1 MNRRQEW
8 KQPGPQMHS
17 GPSLSV
23 RLLHHLRSLSQQDE
37 LLSLVREHRHQ
48 VFLLVQ
54 LHHLATREMIRCP
67 EALHGWAR
75 PGLHRCL
82 PWDQFLWP
90 EEGCFPLSRHT
101 RQRHQ
106 PTASL
111 AEDLYPLKV
120 SPEQPSWALWPEGS
134 NQPFH
139 SFFLLLLSP
148 WPFHSLVLDECPIF
162 QSFCWVW
169 PQAEHRTCV
178 YFSWQSTHGWKVWR
192 SGVLYLLPLQMGL

>member
-1 MNRRQEW
+1 
-8 KQPGPQMHS
+8 MHS

-111 AEDLYPLKV
+111 AEDLYPLKAWDCQNKNNLHPV
-120 SPEQPSWALWPEGS
+120 GSLSELAGSTSDHEIQVTPLGQCSLIHRIMTCSLPMATGPNRSPSSQGSWSKPEAAGS
-134 NQPFH
+134 H
-139 SFFLLLLSP
+139 
-148 WPFHSLVLDECPIF
+148 LVE
-162 QSFCWVW
+162 SK
-169 PQAEHRTCV
+169 RN
-178 YFSWQSTHGWKVWR
+178 
-192 SGVLYLLPLQMGL
+192 